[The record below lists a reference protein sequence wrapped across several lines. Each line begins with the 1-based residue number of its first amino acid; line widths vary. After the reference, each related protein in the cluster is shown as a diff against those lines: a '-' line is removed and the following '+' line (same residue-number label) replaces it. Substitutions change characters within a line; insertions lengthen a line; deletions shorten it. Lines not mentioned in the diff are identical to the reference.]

1 MQCEGESELD
11 GVLRDEHFVAGMHDD
26 SMVGQRTWR
35 VSQVGMFN
43 DHRGLDSAVFDAMG
57 ARVGTPGAPTRKGSG
72 GLTKRASPVP
82 REVVPIKGKTLLLF
96 LVANARL
103 FGFALR

>member
-1 MQCEGESELD
+1 MD